1 MTRSDRGSDEGSGS
15 VDTGAGADRGAWPAP
30 DLGVV
35 LSRYAP
41 FDSLPEQVRR
51 ELVQAARVEH
61 YAPGAVILDAF
72 TDPSPAVYVVVEGR
86 VGLWHEADRLDGP
99 ADEAIG
105 VGAVFGF
112 TAMLSERSVGPRAVA
127 LTPATVAR
135 LPQREASAAFATR
148 RGAAFLVRTFL
159 TTPGPTPPITFR
171 RVEALLHPA
180 LELAPTHTLA
190 QAAERM
196 TREHR
201 SAAAVDLGHG
211 DWGPLTDA
219 VLRRHGFAAGLSGDA
234 PVSAVALVPGPRA
247 ILGDSAAE
255 VLIRM
260 LESELDALLVT
271 DRAGI
276 LRGVV
281 TLRDYALSPA
291 VVDVSIHDRL
301 RRSAT
306 TAALT
311 ERARQVPDL
320 LTELLGAGLSS
331 ASVIAVYSG
340 IVDTTV
346 RRAIELTIE
355 PEEGLLTDDFTWMA
369 LGSNG
374 RREAVP
380 SSDVDSAVAFADHVD
395 AARQIAYRAAFG
407 RVTAV
412 LAEAGLTGDSH
423 GATAHRP
430 AFSRTHAQ
438 WRASAQAWV
447 ADPVQQQG
455 AMMTSL
461 LVDSRPIYGDLGLP
475 AAVVVLRGLREHPGT
490 LRLLLDDSLSVR
502 PRAPSREGLLRR
514 RGDFDIKHQA
524 LLPLVNLARWSAL
537 SARSPAL
544 STVARL
550 RAAAGS
556 PMLPQEQAQILIEVF
571 GVLQRLRLRYQ
582 LMQISAGLR
591 PTDHLSYE
599 RLSPIDRSVV
609 AQAVREISQVQHRMS
624 NVALYVDAREWTR
637 PESS

>member
-1 MTRSDRGSDEGSGS
+1 MTA
-15 VDTGAGADRGAWPAP
+15 GAGPESPDAAPDEDRGAGPEP
-30 DLGVV
+30 DLALV
-35 LSRYAP
+35 LARYAP

-51 ELVQAARVEH
+51 ELVQAAEVEG
-61 YAPGAVILDAF
+61 YATGQLILDAF
-72 TDPSPAVYVVVEGR
+72 VDPSPAVYVVVSGH
-86 VGLWHEADRLDGP
+86 VGLWHEGDRLDGP
-99 ADEAIG
+99 ADESIG

-135 LPQREASAAFATR
+135 LPQREAAAAFATR

-180 LELAPTHTLA
+180 LELAPTLTLA
-190 QAAERM
+190 QAAEQM

-201 SAAAVDLGHG
+201 SAAAIDLGSG
-211 DWGPLTDA
+211 SWGLLTDA
-219 VLRRHGFAAGLSGDA
+219 TLRRQGWAAGVSGDA
-234 PVSAVALVPGPRA
+234 PVTAAALIPGPRA
-247 ILGDSAAE
+247 VLDDSAAE

-260 LESELDALLVT
+260 VESDLDAMLVV
-271 DRAGI
+271 DRMGS

-306 TAALT
+306 TAALA

-331 ASVIAVYSG
+331 SSVIAVYSG

-355 PEEGLLTDDFTWMA
+355 PDEGLLTDDFTWMA

-395 AARQIAYRAAFG
+395 AARQDAYRAAFG
-407 RVTAV
+407 RVSQV

-430 AFSRTHAQ
+430 AFSRTHDQ
-438 WRASAQAWV
+438 WRAAARAWI
-447 ADPVQQQG
+447 ADPVLQQG

-475 AAVVVLRGLREHPGT
+475 TAVVVLRELREHPGT
-490 LRLLLDDSLSVR
+490 LRLLLEDSLSVR
-502 PRAPSREGLLRR
+502 PRAPAREGLLRR

-599 RLSPIDRSVV
+599 HLSPIDRSVV

-624 NVALYVDAREWTR
+624 NVALYVDAQDWIR
-637 PESS
+637 PERP